1 MSFTYDD
8 PANTRNEALRF
19 LVGDVDPSQPLLQDE
34 EYSYLI
40 TIWGVYSDYKVAS
53 YCAAAIA
60 AKLARE
66 VDVSSDG
73 QSLGTSQL
81 QEKYEK
87 LSVTLRDQDTA
98 TFPGDIFM
106 GGVDPGEGVYPG
118 TNPLAFGTGMH
129 DNPAAGTQD
138 YGDYQDQYGYGPYDA
153 DWRVKWGMS
162 DVP

>member
-1 MSFTYDD
+1 M
-8 PANTRNEALRF
+8 RF

-34 EYSYLI
+34 EYDYLLSV
-40 TIWGVYSDYKVAS
+40 WGDYSDYKVAS

-66 VDVSSDG
+66 VDVTSDG

-87 LSVTLRDQDTA
+87 LSITLRDQDTA

-106 GGVDPGEGVYPG
+106 GGVDPGEGVFPG
-118 TNPLAFGTGMH
+118 TNPLIFGTGMH
-129 DNPAAGTQD
+129 DNPAAGNQD
-138 YGDYQDQYGYGPYDA
+138 YGDYQDQYSTD